1 MKWFRLSIMTAAAIA
16 AWVSVQAVAQN
27 ERELLAP
34 TDRLRVGVYLGSPLS
49 MVHDSATG
57 EARGLSVDLGKELAN
72 RLGVPFEQV
81 TYQRIAEV
89 LAAQHSDQV
98 LNAILSMAGR
108 EDFVLVGKVEDLR
121 RKVFELA
128 ALIGEPLVQDPG
140 R

>member
-1 MKWFRLSIMTAAAIA
+1 MKWFRPFIRTTAAVATL
-16 AWVSVQAVAQN
+16 VSVQAGAQN

-34 TDRLRVGVYLGSPLS
+34 TGRLRVGVYLGSPLS
-49 MVHDSATG
+49 MVRDPATG